1 MGTKGIG
8 SICAACKEE
17 INDEEVVKALQTDWH
32 VKCFRCS
39 DCNLRLSSWY
49 FEKDGHLFCRKDY
62 WIRFGQACHGCAL
75 LITGPIMVAG
85 DHRFHPE
92 CFICCNCDSYIG
104 EGECYALVERTH
116 LYCENCYRMIMT
128 PIAAQTPEKIPHTF
142 KLLTIPPSPKG
153 RHSFSVKIDRKHYQ
167 RRAEKSADC
176 KPENR
181 RTICISE
188 IADNS
193 DHLSLCIGDHILEV
207 NGQPI
212 KEQNVQQIDRILK
225 ESSEILQLTV
235 EHNPSPASPQA
246 DLAADSVEMELA
258 LKREWKDTDPS
269 EDSVFAEPPTQKKQL
284 QYKRDSLEALPKIRR
299 NSSEEPKS
307 PSRFTF
313 SRSSSIKKG
322 MKNHCIFRPTDLIKG
337 DIIGKG
343 FFGQAIKVTHRQT
356 GEVMV
361 LKELIRFDDDAQ
373 KNFLKEAKVLRS
385 LDHPNVLPFIG
396 VMYRDK
402 KLNLL
407 TEYISGGTLRDII
420 NDLNKPLSNLA
431 KTKHAHD
438 IAVGMCY
445 LHSRSIIHRD
455 LNSPNCLV
463 RGNGSVV
470 VADFGLA
477 RIMVEDKTDP
487 RLGQM
492 GTNSL
497 GRGRKKRYTVVGNPY
512 WMAPEMLNGQ
522 KYDEKVDVFSFGI
535 ILCELIGRISADPD
549 ILPRR
554 HDFGLNLPVFQQK
567 FGVGC
572 PEQLIK
578 FVKEC
583 CDLESDNRPS
593 FDDLS
598 GALNSLSVQLEYGKP
613 RLSKKLENLT
623 VSS

>member
-1 MGTKGIG
+1 MI
-8 SICAACKEE
+8 SYE
-17 INDEEVVKALQTDWH
+17 
-32 VKCFRCS
+32 RCS

-49 FEKDGHLFCRKDY
+49 FEKNGYLYCRKDY

-92 CFICCNCDSYIG
+92 CFICCNCDTYIG
-104 EGECYALVERTH
+104 EGEGYALVERTH
-116 LYCENCYRMIMT
+116 LYCENCYRVIMS
-128 PIAAQTPEKIPHTF
+128 PIAAQTPDKIPHTF
-142 KLLTIPPSPKG
+142 KQLSIPPSPKG
-153 RHSFSVKIDRKHYQ
+153 RHSFSVKIDKKQIQ
-167 RRAEKSADC
+167 RYAERTMESKV
-176 KPENR
+176 EHR

-188 IADNS
+188 IADSS
-193 DHLSLCIGDHILEV
+193 DRLSLCVGDHILEV

-212 KEQNVQQIDRILK
+212 KEQNVQHIDRILK
-225 ESSEILQLTV
+225 ESSGTLQLTL
-235 EHNPSPASPQA
+235 EHNPVTAPPQVSSSA
-246 DLAADSVEMELA
+246 LGSEMELP
-258 LKREWKDTDPS
+258 LKREWKETEPE
-269 EDSVFAEPPTQKKQL
+269 EDSVFSEQPTQKKQL
-284 QYKRDSLEALPKIRR
+284 SCKCDSIESPKTRR
-299 NSSEEPKS
+299 NSSEEQSKS
-307 PSRFTF
+307 PSSRFAF

-322 MKNHCIFRPTDLIKG
+322 IKNHCIFRPTDLIKG
-337 DIIGKG
+337 EVIGKG
-343 FFGQAIKVTHRQT
+343 FFGQAMKVTHRQT

-373 KNFLKEAKVLRS
+373 KNFLKEVKVLRS

-402 KLNLL
+402 KLNLI

-431 KTKHAHD
+431 KTKYAHD
-438 IAVGMCY
+438 IAVGMRY

-463 RGNGSVV
+463 RANGSVV

-487 RLGQM
+487 RLGQL

-512 WMAPEMLNGQ
+512 WMAPEMLRGQ
-522 KYDEKVDVFSFGI
+522 QYDEKVDVFSFGI

-554 HDFGLNLPVFQQK
+554 HDFGLNVPLFQQK

-578 FVKEC
+578 IVKEC
-583 CDLESDNRPS
+583 CDLESDSRPD
-593 FDDLS
+593 FEDLS
-598 GALNSLSVQLEYGKP
+598 GALNSLHVQLEYGKP
-613 RLSKKLENLT
+613 LLSKKLEDLS